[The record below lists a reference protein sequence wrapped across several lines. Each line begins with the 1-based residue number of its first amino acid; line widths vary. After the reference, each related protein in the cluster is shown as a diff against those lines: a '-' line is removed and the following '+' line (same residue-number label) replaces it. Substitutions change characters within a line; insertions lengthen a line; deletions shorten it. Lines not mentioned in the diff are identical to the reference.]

1 MRMRRIRVRTRAGSP
16 LSATLRCGRSGAAIV
31 AALVLCGNAALS
43 QAPANNPLAFL
54 QPLIGEWVPN
64 VPDSILRQRPELK
77 NLVAHHYAWTVGR
90 NAIRLRE
97 NYARG
102 KPDSSELD
110 GLIYWDPTKQLVEFV
125 AVAGHADGQGRLF
138 HGEYTR
144 LSDGRIERVYDVQ
157 YRTKADMPGEE
168 LGGTRRRYREVYTVE
183 SRTVL
188 SFTLEWWRDGR
199 WQPFGYGVGKYVLT
213 RLTGAE

>member
-1 MRMRRIRVRTRAGSP
+1 MRLTRVCVRARNEW
-16 LSATLRCGRSGAAIV
+16 SASLPAWRSGAAVV
-31 AALVLCGNAALS
+31 AAVVLCGDVALS
-43 QAPANNPLAFL
+43 QSAAGNPLAFL
-54 QPLIGEWVPN
+54 APLVGEWAPN
-64 VPDSILRQRPELK
+64 VADSILRQRPELK
-77 NLVAHHYAWTVGR
+77 NLVAHHYVWTVGR

-102 KPDSSELD
+102 KPDESELD

-157 YRTKADMPGEE
+157 YRTKADTPGEE

-183 SRTVL
+183 SRNVL
-188 SFTLEWWRDGR
+188 AFTLEWWRDGR
-199 WQPFGYGVGKYVLT
+199 WQSFGYGPGKYVLT
-213 RLTGAE
+213 RLNN